1 MSKAEKRTLMVSN
14 SVDLSALT
22 AERNLIYSRTGGQE
36 IIALEARIESDEIS
50 ES

>member
-1 MSKAEKRTLMVSN
+1 MVSN
-14 SVDLSALT
+14 IVDLSTLT

-36 IIALEARIESDEIS
+36 IISLEARIESDEIS

>member
-1 MSKAEKRTLMVSN
+1 MVSN

-22 AERNLIYSRTGGQE
+22 AERNLIYSRAGGQE